1 MASASTISLGIEVTG
16 AEAFKAALKA
26 CDAESKA
33 LSAELTRLSQ
43 STSLLDKGLPGMAQK
58 FTALNQSLE
67 NNKAKLQLLTAEYER
82 QEQVL
87 HELEEALRRAIAS
100 GDPAAIERARAAF
113 EKQRQTMM
121 GLSQNISKTKQDADE
136 AEKSLK
142 SMVTGAIVSGFESL
156 KNVAGQLAQGFAAV
170 AKAAA
175 EAASAIIDKMDQ
187 AVKGMALAG
196 TALVGALGKIGVEY
210 NMQMENYVTNFATM
224 LGGTEAAVKKV
235 EELKQMAAKTPFGME
250 DLAQAT
256 QTLLSFGIEAN
267 KTTPILKALGDV
279 SLGNKEKFQSLALAF
294 GQVSSSGKLT
304 GQDLNQMINAGFNP
318 LNEISQRTG
327 ESMEQLRE
335 RMSQGGISAKEVEQA
350 FIDAT
355 SAGGQFANG
364 MEAASKTTQGM
375 ISTLKDNATA
385 LVGRVF
391 EPISNSIKNELL
403 PAALGYVEQLTN
415 AFEKDGLPGLIN
427 AVGDCL
433 DQIMTKVETSGP
445 QIINQ
450 VFEVVSQIINRL
462 NQSLPEMVRIG
473 TQLMQNIMD
482 GLRTTLPQLGPI
494 AAQIAPLVVQTI
506 VEYKSTLLNAGI
518 EIITQIIQGLAKEA
532 PRIVSTITTCMDDLI
547 RTITTCLPQFLDAA
561 GQIIMSI
568 ADGLLKNGEKAVNA
582 ISDVIVTTVRWITDN
597 LDKFLDAAA
606 QILKTICDSINNNAS
621 QVVQAVSDM
630 ITAAAKWITD
640 NMGLFLS
647 AAIEIIVTV
656 VKGIL
661 ESLPQAVE
669 AIGQVIKAMVDWVL
683 TNLDIVLS
691 AAVEIII
698 ALVKGIIQSI
708 PKAVDAITQILSS
721 MINYLIGHLDEVI
734 STAIKIILALAG
746 GLIQAIP
753 QLLVSVA
760 QVVGSILTALWDLV
774 KKIPE
779 IGINIVKGLWE
790 GIKSMASWIGDQVAG
805 FFGGIIDGA
814 KKLLGIQSP
823 SRVFAGIGENIGLG
837 LAEGIRDS
845 AGVVQA
851 AMDYITPTAGNV
863 TMGMDAT
870 SVAGR
875 VAAGND
881 GWSPWVDNRP
891 IILTLNDREL
901 GRAVRGYV

>member
-16 AEAFKAALKA
+16 AEAFKAALKS

-58 FTALNQSLE
+58 FTVLGQQLQQQKDKLALLNQELP
-67 NNKAKLQLLTAEYER
+67 KAQQALAMLGQ
-82 QEQVL
+82 
-87 HELEEALRRAIAS
+87 ELERAKAS
-100 GDPAAIERARAAF
+100 GDATAIERATTAYERQRTTVAGLEQNIAQTRAAVDQTRNSMQQMASGAIAAGF
-113 EKQRQTMM
+113 EK
-121 GLSQNISKTKQDADE
+121 LKT
-136 AEKSLK
+136 
-142 SMVTGAIVSGFESL
+142 VTAS
-156 KNVAGQLAQGFAAV
+156 LAQGMANV

-175 EAASAIIDKMDQ
+175 EAASAIINKMDQ

-256 QTLLSFGIEAN
+256 QTLLSFGIEAD

-304 GQDLNQMINAGFNP
+304 GQDLNQMINTGFNP
-318 LNEISQRTG
+318 LNEISKRTG

-385 LVGRVF
+385 LVGQVF

-494 AAQIAPLVVQTI
+494 AAQIAPLVVQT
-506 VEYKSTLLNAGI
+506 VLEYKSTLLNTGI
-518 EIITQIIQGLAKEA
+518 EIITQIVQGLAQKA
-532 PRIVSTITTCMDDLI
+532 PEIVQTMTRCLDDLIKTITTN
-547 RTITTCLPQFLDAA
+547 LPQFLDAA
-561 GQIIMSI
+561 GQIIMSL
-568 ADGLLKNGEKAVNA
+568 ADGILKNIDKTVSA
-582 ISDVIVTTVRWITDN
+582 ISDVITTCIKWITDN
-597 LDKFLDAAA
+597 LDKFLDAAL
-606 QILKTICDSINNNAS
+606 QII
-621 QVVQAVSDM
+621 M
-630 ITAAAKWITD
+630 
-640 NMGLFLS
+640 
-647 AAIEIIVTV
+647 
-656 VKGIL
+656 
-661 ESLPQAVE
+661 
-669 AIGQVIKAMVDWVL
+669 
-683 TNLDIVLS
+683 
-691 AAVEIII
+691 
-698 ALVKGIIQSI
+698 ALVDGITKNID
-708 PKAVDAITQILSS
+708 KVVDAIIQLVEK
-721 MINYLIGHLDEVI
+721 MIAWIIDNLD
-734 STAIKIILALAG
+734 KIIDTAVKIVMTLAETIIDNIPKIIDAIIQLITQMLNWIIDNLDKVIETAVKIVLALAS
-746 GLIQAIP
+746 GLIKAIP
-753 QLLVSVA
+753 KLLESVGKIVS
-760 QVVGSILTALWDLV
+760 SILTALWDLV